1 MKPAR
6 IKGKEHDEAK
16 QIMQRYDRLKADR
29 GTWDTLWQQIADYV
43 QPRKSAINV
52 RKTEGVDGYTDNLY
66 NLTAVRANQILAS
79 GQMDYLFSGRW
90 FSYDPPSEIQDD
102 DAKTYYQTCT
112 EVAAK
117 ELARSNWNLEI
128 HEMLL
133 DRGCFGTAALLLEE
147 GKKRSILVFHKFD
160 VGTFA
165 VVEDHEGRVDTLL
178 RDFEL
183 TARQAKQ
190 KFGEEN
196 LGPILRKACAD
207 PKKQDMKFKFIHTI
221 HPREVG
227 EYDPKKMD
235 PENKPIASCYVSVD
249 DKCMVMESGY
259 DEDPLAV
266 SRFLKWGQQPYGYSP
281 SIEALPTVRQV
292 NFIEMNM
299 DALAEIAAFP
309 RILVPDNLEGEI
321 DLAAGGVTTF
331 DPNAPQAA
339 MPKEWGTQGRYDIG
353 KDRVAL
359 KDAAIREA
367 FHVDLFEM
375 LKNIER
381 QMTAYEVSQRLAE
394 KVTAFSP
401 TFYRLQTEV
410 TNPLL
415 LRVFNM
421 LHRAGKFPEPPPSV
435 LRQRSQNPADVAL
448 VLPEV
453 TLTSKLA
460 LAIKAA
466 ENQAF
471 GQVLSILAGLAQVSP
486 GAAEAAAEN
495 YDFDVIARETARNSG
510 LPANWIMTEEK
521 RDGRRQARA
530 EAQQQAM
537 AAEAMPG
544 MAKAAKDISGADPK
558 IRKQVMG
565 G

>member
-1 MKPAR
+1 MKTPR
-6 IKGKEHDEAK
+6 IKGTQHNEALE
-16 QIMQRYDRLKADR
+16 IIQRYDRLKADR
-29 GTWDTLWQQIADYV
+29 GTWDTLWQQIADYI
-43 QPRKSAINV
+43 QPRKSAINT
-52 RKTEGVDGYTDNLY
+52 RKTEGVDGYTDNLF

-79 GQMDYLFSGRW
+79 GQMDYLFSGNW
-90 FSYDPPSEIQDD
+90 FSYSPPSEITDD

-112 EVAAK
+112 ETAK
-117 ELARSNWNLEI
+117 RELLRSNWNLEV

-147 GKKRSILVFHKFD
+147 GKRGGLVFHKFD

-165 VVEDHEGRVDTLL
+165 IVEDHEGRVDTLI
-178 RDFEL
+178 REFEL

-190 KFGEEN
+190 KFGADN
-196 LGPILRKACAD
+196 LGPILTKAVSD
-207 PKKQDMKFKFIHTI
+207 PKKCDMKFKFLHSV
-221 HPREVG
+221 HPRED
-227 EYDPKKMD
+227 EDRDPSKMD

-249 DKCMVMESGY
+249 DKCMVLETGY

-281 SIEALPTVRQV
+281 SIEALPTIRQV

-309 RILVPDNLEGEI
+309 RILVPDSMEGDI
-321 DLAAGGVTTF
+321 DLASGGATTF
-331 DPNAPQAA
+331 DPNNPNA
-339 MPKEWGTQGRYDIG
+339 MPKEWGTNGRYDIG
-353 KDRVAL
+353 KDRVEM
-359 KDAAIREA
+359 KDKAINDA
-367 FHVDLFEM
+367 FHVEFFQM
-375 LKNIER
+375 LQNIER
-381 QMTAYEVSQRLAE
+381 QMTAYEVAQRLAE

-421 LHRAGKFPEPPPSV
+421 LHRAGKFPEPPESV
-435 LRQRSQNPADVAL
+435 LRPRSQKPGDVAL

-466 ENQAF
+466 ENQSL
-471 GQVLSILAGLAQVSP
+471 GQVMTILAGLAQISP
-486 GAAEAAAEN
+486 GAAEQAAQN
-495 YDFDVIARETARNSG
+495 YDFDVIARESGRNAG
-510 LPANWIMTEEK
+510 LPASWIMTEEK
-521 RDGRRQARA
+521 RDAIRQAQA
-530 EAQQQAM
+530 QAAQEAQ
-537 AAEAMPG
+537 AAAAAPG
-544 MAKAAKDISGADPK
+544 MAKAAKDISDSSPK
-558 IRKQVMG
+558 IQKQVLG